1 MTDGAAAPREG
12 EARTDGA
19 GAEASEQVEQVE
31 PVAEVA
37 DVAEVA
43 EPPPGMAS
51 EPEAVVPAASSN
63 EPETQPLTRVQ
74 RREAERHAVEHVV
87 EDAPPYRPVA
97 VVIGVVVAVA
107 VLLAV
112 TISVGPLL
120 GGAGIAFA
128 GLVVAWGWPTLTD
141 VPDPART
148 SVVIA
153 VGSVG
158 IAVSVATTRSEPYLV
173 WLPVA
178 LAVAV
183 LVAFLQQVTRGG
195 GRPHLTLGAASTTA
209 ALGSVASGAMMVV
222 LPAYPHGTSYVVV
235 AMAAVGVAALA
246 EVLGAAASV
255 ARWVLLPVVVL
266 AAGAALGTAALL
278 GDVTPVLR
286 PRSSGCSWPGRRTRC
301 AGCCC
306 SVPGARGTAAYGAL
320 GAASRAASRCR
331 GLRAGSG
338 FRAAERGQ

>member
-12 EARTDGA
+12 DARTDGA
-19 GAEASEQVEQVE
+19 GAEASDPVE
-31 PVAEVA
+31 PAGDAADAA
-37 DVAEVA
+37 DVG
-43 EPPPGMAS
+43 EPVVHEPAPGTTS
-51 EPEAVVPAASSN
+51 EPEPAVPAAFPI

-74 RREAERHAVEHVV
+74 RREAERHAAEHIVQ
-87 EDAPPYRPVA
+87 DAPPYRPVA
-97 VVIGVVVAVA
+97 MVIGVVVAVA

-112 TISVGPLL
+112 TINVGPLL

-128 GLVVAWGWPTLTD
+128 GLVVAWGWPALTE

-209 ALGSVASGAMMVV
+209 ALGTVASGAMMVV

-246 EVLGAAASV
+246 EALGAVASL

-278 GDVTPVLR
+278 GDVTPLAAALIGVLVAGT
-286 PRSSGCSWPGRRTRC
+286 SHALRR
-301 AGCCC
+301 
-306 SVPGARGTAAYGAL
+306 VLLLLPGATGTAAYGAL
-320 GAASRAASRCR
+320 GSASALLPGVLVYVLARVF
-331 GLRAGSG
+331 AG
-338 FRAAERGQ
+338 